1 MTKKELA
8 EKIAVFVAMQD
19 NDSCNEWYCTQQEL
33 YGDILEEFLSFI
45 NQRTPRTSKKEPK

>member
-8 EKIAVFVAMQD
+8 EKIAAFVAMQD
-19 NDSCNEWYCTQQEL
+19 NEKYNEWWGTHQER
-33 YGDILEEFLSFI
+33 YEDIMQEFEEFI